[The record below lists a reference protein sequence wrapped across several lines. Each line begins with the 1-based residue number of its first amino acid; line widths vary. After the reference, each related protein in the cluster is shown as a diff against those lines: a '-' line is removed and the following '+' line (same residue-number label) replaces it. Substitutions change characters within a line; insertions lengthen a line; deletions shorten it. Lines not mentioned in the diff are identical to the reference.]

1 MRFSPLEE
9 KMFEVNIGAFL
20 LRLFF
25 TFKSYQKP
33 DYIEIK
39 FGTGNVAFKE
49 GPDPTGSRECYL
61 FQSGRSHVIAASAT
75 IMIDVCV
82 WSHAATSQL
91 LCWDTVRV
99 RECVCCVHV

>member
-61 FQSGRSHVIAASAT
+61 FQSGRGYTSLCSHKNS
-75 IMIDVCV
+75 
-82 WSHAATSQL
+82 
-91 LCWDTVRV
+91 
-99 RECVCCVHV
+99 